1 MNDARRLHPLQVSS
15 VQLPRAQQATAVP
28 LQAST
33 VPMQAGTIPATT
45 TVSQALDINS
55 LIQPLI
61 TIMIVMM
68 MMKMMTGAMG
78 SIAG

>member
-1 MNDARRLHPLQVSS
+1 MKAQQISGLPFPHAQQVST
-15 VQLPRAQQATAVP
+15 LPM
-28 LQAST
+28 QAST
-33 VPMQAGTIPATT
+33 ITATT
-45 TVSQALDINS
+45 TATQALDINN

-78 SIAG
+78 SIA

>member
-1 MNDARRLHPLQVSS
+1 MTT
-15 VQLPRAQQATAVP
+15 TAV
-28 LQAST
+28 
-33 VPMQAGTIPATT
+33 AT
-45 TVSQALDINS
+45 SQTLDINT

-78 SIAG
+78 SIA